1 VKLHIFVDAGSVEV
15 FANDGERVITCL
27 VFPSADSRGVEFFQS
42 EKDAKI
48 SSVQAWTLKSVWQ

>member
-1 VKLHIFVDAGSVEV
+1 
-15 FANDGERVITCL
+15 L